1 WNTPAV
7 FGVQNVTTSEEF
19 HALADLGSLGARNVT
34 TDQRLADLGAMWF
47 GLHTNPDLPLKLRD
61 NVTVSGAD
69 YALVLERW
77 AMVGAQIHPA
87 PNVFLS
93 PSTIARFLEAN
104 RVAYV
109 SGPLGGRMLVVQFLP
124 GEGRHAYGSVS
135 WKDYE
140 QLVYVLSVCVVY

>member
-1 WNTPAV
+1 
-7 FGVQNVTTSEEF
+7 
-19 HALADLGSLGARNVT
+19 GARNVT

-47 GLHTNPDLPLKLRD
+47 GLHTNSDLPLKLRD
-61 NVTVSGAD
+61 NATVSGAD

-109 SGPLGGRMLVVQFLP
+109 SGPLGDRIFVVQ
-124 GEGRHAYGSVS
+124 
-135 WKDYE
+135 
-140 QLVYVLSVCVVY
+140 VLTLERRTAFRVRIVEVRSPAIF